1 MSQELFVGG
10 ADTWIDRVMADILD
24 AERGFTLIFSGAP
37 LPQREESGGNWY
49 YTADLGATSAKLPDG
64 APHHQILGAL
74 VHREQ
79 HHLPPSFQRS
89 SSLPGK
95 TSQDRRSE
103 KTISGQIAGRRGA

>member
-1 MSQELFVGG
+1 MV
-10 ADTWIDRVMADILD
+10 ADIPD

-37 LPQREESGGNWY
+37 LPGHQYRLDWQREESGGNWY